1 LEDAM
6 TSWETVKPSM
16 FDDIY
21 RELLQ
26 LLDPER
32 PREAWRLIFEY
43 DWNRAEDYVGYVA
56 IDDGELVGFMG
67 LIFSEMVIQGRTE
80 RFCNV
85 SSLITKPSH
94 RGAAALFV
102 LGLRSLRD
110 HTVTNL
116 SSNDLAYR
124 LFSRMPF
131 DVLETHTRVILPS
144 IAWPSHGANPF
155 VTVDPDTIG
164 SRLDERHQ
172 RIFADHQSFA
182 EHLFVQDAEG
192 GCYVL
197 YTLGRRHRNRSVRI
211 HYLSDGN
218 VFAHNIRPIQR
229 TLFQRHHSLIIDC
242 PERMV
247 EHLDIPFS
255 FRKRLR
261 IPRLFMSNR
270 LRRDQISNLYSEA
283 ILLNLP

>member
-1 LEDAM
+1 MA
-6 TSWETVKPSM
+6 SWETVQPSM

-21 RELLQ
+21 GELLK

-32 PREAWRLIFEY
+32 PREAWRRIFEY
-43 DWNRAEDYVGYVA
+43 DWKRAEDYVGYVA

-85 SSLITKPSH
+85 SSLITKESH

-131 DVLETHTRVILPS
+131 DVLETHTRVILQVGARPS
-144 IAWPSHGANPF
+144 RHQTPF
-155 VTVDPDTIG
+155 VAVDPDVIEG
-164 SRLDERHQ
+164 RLDERH
-172 RIFADHQSFA
+172 RLIFQDHQPFA
-182 EHLFVQDAEG
+182 EHLLVQDDAG
-192 GCYVL
+192 SCYVL
-197 YTLGRRHRNRSVRI
+197 YTLGRRHLTRSVRI
-211 HYLSDGN
+211 HYISDGAI
-218 VFAHNIRPIQR
+218 FANNLRAIQR
-229 TLFQRHHSLIIDC
+229 ALFRRHHSLIIDC

-261 IPRLFMSNR
+261 IPRLFMSDR

-283 ILLNLP
+283 VLLNLG